1 MWKSGPSWL
10 TWMRALASP
19 QPEPPSRA
27 RGSPGPRRTRPLFL
41 QLSAPLLAL
50 REAHALASLP

>member
-1 MWKSGPSWL
+1 MEVWTELVNVDASTCKSPAGAAKQGAWI
-10 TWMRALASP
+10 TW
-19 QPEPPSRA
+19 
-27 RGSPGPRRTRPLFL
+27 PRRTRPLFL